1 MIRTSGRGIIRNRQI
16 VLRSR
21 PSAIPTPDNFELVD
35 SDLPALEEGQLLI
48 RHDYLGLAPAA
59 RIRMSEAA
67 SYAPPLPIGSPI
79 YGQAVGVVLAS
90 RNPAFA
96 EGDAVT
102 ISDGGWQEY
111 SISNGASVNRID
123 TALAPATA
131 WLGVLGVSGFT
142 AWVGIQDFVGPRAG
156 ETIVVSAASGAVG
169 SVAVQMARIAGCR
182 AVGIAGSAEKCA
194 YVTQDLGA
202 DACADHRANDFADA
216 LAAACPSGIDG
227 YFENVGGAVR
237 DTLWPLMND
246 FGRVAICGLISQYS
260 SAQAPGGPDW
270 FPILTKRLAVRGF
283 MLRDHP
289 DRYDAFVADMVKWV
303 GSGQV
308 KYREHVSDGLEE
320 TPRAF
325 IDMLA
330 GRNFGKTLVRLTY

>member
-1 MIRTSGRGIIRNRQI
+1 MRNRQI

-21 PSAIPTPDNFELVD
+21 PSATPTPDNFELVEQAVP
-35 SDLPALEEGQLLI
+35 DLEDGQLLI
-48 RHDYLGLAPAA
+48 RHEYLGLAPAA
-59 RIRMSEAA
+59 RIRMSEAR
-67 SYAPPLPIGSPI
+67 SYAPPLPLGSPI
-79 YGQAVGVVLAS
+79 YGQAVGVVLKS
-90 RNPAFA
+90 RNTAFA
-96 EGDAVT
+96 EGDAVV

-111 SISNGASVNRID
+111 SVSDGTSVNRID
-123 TALAPATA
+123 TGLAPATV
-131 WLGVLGVSGFT
+131 WLGTLGVSGFT
-142 AWVGIQDFVGPRAG
+142 AYVGMQDFLGPRTG

-194 YVTQDLGA
+194 YVTQQLGA
-202 DACADHRANDFADA
+202 HACADHRASDFADA
-216 LAAACPSGIDG
+216 LAAACPTGIDG

-260 SAQAPGGPDW
+260 DAQAPGGPDW
-270 FPILTKRLAVRGF
+270 FPILTKRLSVRGF

-289 DRYDAFVADMVKWV
+289 DRYEAFVADMAQWV
-303 GSGQV
+303 STGQV
-308 KYREHVSDGLEE
+308 KYREHIAHGLED

-325 IDMLA
+325 IDMLS
-330 GRNFGKTLVRLTY
+330 GRNFGKTLVRLNH